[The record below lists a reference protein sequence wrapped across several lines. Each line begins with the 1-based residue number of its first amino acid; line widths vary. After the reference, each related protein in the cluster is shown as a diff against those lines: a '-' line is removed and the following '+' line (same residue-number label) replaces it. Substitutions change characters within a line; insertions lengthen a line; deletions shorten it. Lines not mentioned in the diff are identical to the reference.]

1 MKVLQYNR
9 LERLVGDKHW
19 RIGPCYIADFPL
31 ANTVA
36 HWAML
41 HCTGLPWTNTGVLG
55 WVHFT
60 LHLARKACQGQT
72 LRCWAMLHFTRLER
86 LATDKHCPFI
96 RHKENEV
103 K

>member
-9 LERLVGDKHW
+9 LERLVGDKHL

-55 WVHFT
+55 WVHFIY
-60 LHLARKACQGQT
+60 
-72 LRCWAMLHFTRLER
+72 TRLER
-86 LATDKHCPFI
+86 FANGKHSGVGPCYISLGWKGLP
-96 RHKENEV
+96 RTNTAHSYVTK
-103 K
+103 KMK